1 MKQTGNNALISMSVE
16 DVIDRVRVM
25 RRQEDTSYLYHTYLP
40 SNDPFM
46 DTGDARGIN
55 VVWREKICQWSYNVV
70 DQYVILRVPQ
80 LINASLSLVNET
92 NSKQYLITFIL
103 RSFELSREVVA
114 VSLSLFDRYFATL
127 GNTYH
132 GNVALLASLTTLHI
146 AIKLYDTKK
155 IKLNTL
161 VNLSRGQFTSRDIE
175 MMEWTILSALRWK
188 LHPPTPYT
196 FVEHILFFLP
206 QEVNGTIRAG
216 LNEVSKY
223 LTELA
228 VCDAFFVDRSNSSTI
243 AFAAILN
250 VMEDMNYSKFS
261 GGLRETFLRN
271 LTYHL
276 HLNHRSDDIVNARR
290 RLRKMFTA
298 SSSVNDVMT
307 PVSSNVADYNCVT
320 PQETS
325 PTSPGQENY
334 YGNGITY
341 EDVISLADR
350 SMSSVSVLSTFHL
363 NAGTGLQHP
372 TTTVANPRSS
382 TSCVN
387 SVDTSK
393 SSSVGRYSQKPSP
406 RRANFFAS
414 VSPII
419 TSSRAATVASTLIEA
434 GIQ

>member
-1 MKQTGNNALISMSVE
+1 M
-16 DVIDRVRVM
+16 
-25 RRQEDTSYLYHTYLP
+25 
-40 SNDPFM
+40 
-46 DTGDARGIN
+46 
-55 VVWREKICQWSYNVV
+55 
-70 DQYVILRVPQ
+70 
-80 LINASLSLVNET
+80 
-92 NSKQYLITFIL
+92 
-103 RSFELSREVVA
+103 VA

-127 GNTYH
+127 GNKYN

-146 AIKLYDTKK
+146 AIKLYDAKK
-155 IKLNTL
+155 IKLSTL
-161 VNLSRGQFTSRDIE
+161 ANLSRGQFTSRDIE
-175 MMEWTILSALRWK
+175 MMEWTILSALGWK

-196 FVEHILFFLP
+196 FVEYILFFLP
-206 QEVNGTIRAG
+206 QEVNSTIRAG

-228 VCDAFFVDRSNSSTI
+228 VCDAYFVDRSNSSTV

-276 HLNHRSDDIVNARR
+276 HLNHCSDDIVSARR

-298 SSSVNDVMT
+298 SSTVNGVTT
-307 PVSSNVADYNCVT
+307 PVATSETDYNCVT

-334 YGNGITY
+334 YGNGATCD
-341 EDVISLADR
+341 DVISLADR
-350 SMSSVSVLSTFHL
+350 SMSSGSVLSTFNQNNSVVATSSAQQSQQLTNNSTAGNHL
-363 NAGTGLQHP
+363 RFS
-372 TTTVANPRSS
+372 TTSGA
-382 TSCVN
+382 N

-393 SSSVGRYSQKPSP
+393 SGSLSRYSQKPSP

-419 TSSRAATVASTLIEA
+419 TSSRAATVASTLIDA

>member
-1 MKQTGNNALISMSVE
+1 M
-16 DVIDRVRVM
+16 
-25 RRQEDTSYLYHTYLP
+25 
-40 SNDPFM
+40 
-46 DTGDARGIN
+46 
-55 VVWREKICQWSYNVV
+55 
-70 DQYVILRVPQ
+70 
-80 LINASLSLVNET
+80 
-92 NSKQYLITFIL
+92 
-103 RSFELSREVVA
+103 VA

-127 GNTYH
+127 GNKYN
-132 GNVALLASLTTLHI
+132 GNIALLASLTTLHI
-146 AIKLYDTKK
+146 AIKLYETKK
-155 IKLNTL
+155 IKLSTL
-161 VNLSRGQFTSRDIE
+161 ANLSRGQFASRDIE
-175 MMEWTILSALRWK
+175 MMEWTILSALHWK

-196 FVEHILFFLP
+196 FVEHILYFLP
-206 QEVNGTIRAG
+206 QEVNGTIRVG

-228 VCDAFFVDRSNSSTI
+228 VCDAYFVDRANSSTI

-261 GGLRETFLRN
+261 GGLREHFLRN

-276 HLNHRSDDIVNARR
+276 GLNHRTDDVIGARR

-298 SSSVNDVMT
+298 SSTVNGTTMT
-307 PVSSNVADYNCVT
+307 PVATNVQTDYNCVT

-334 YGNGITY
+334 YRNGITCD
-341 EDVISLADR
+341 DVVSLADR
-350 SMSSVSVLSTFHL
+350 SMSSGSVLSTFNHNTSVTSQQQL
-363 NAGTGLQHP
+363 FSATITNHP
-372 TTTVANPRSS
+372 TRSS
-382 TSCVN
+382 ASCAN

-393 SSSVGRYSQKPSP
+393 SGSLNNRYSHHQKPSP

-419 TSSRAATVASTLIEA
+419 TSSRAATVASTLIES

>member
-1 MKQTGNNALISMSVE
+1 M
-16 DVIDRVRVM
+16 
-25 RRQEDTSYLYHTYLP
+25 
-40 SNDPFM
+40 
-46 DTGDARGIN
+46 
-55 VVWREKICQWSYNVV
+55 
-70 DQYVILRVPQ
+70 
-80 LINASLSLVNET
+80 
-92 NSKQYLITFIL
+92 
-103 RSFELSREVVA
+103 
-114 VSLSLFDRYFATL
+114 SLSLFDRYFATL
-127 GNTYH
+127 GNKYN
-132 GNVALLASLTTLHI
+132 GNIALLASLTTLHI
-146 AIKLYDTKK
+146 AIKLYETKK
-155 IKLNTL
+155 IKLSTL
-161 VNLSRGQFTSRDIE
+161 ANLSRGQFASRDIE
-175 MMEWTILSALRWK
+175 MMEWTILSALHWK

-196 FVEHILFFLP
+196 FVEHILYFLP

-228 VCDAFFVDRSNSSTI
+228 VCDAYFVDRANSSTI

-261 GGLRETFLRN
+261 GGLREHFLRN

-276 HLNHRSDDIVNARR
+276 GLNHRTDDVIGARR

-298 SSSVNDVMT
+298 SSTVNGTTMT
-307 PVSSNVADYNCVT
+307 PVATNVTDYNCVT

-334 YGNGITY
+334 YRNGIICD
-341 EDVISLADR
+341 DVVSLADR
-350 SMSSVSVLSTFHL
+350 SMSSGSVLSTFNHNNTSVTSQQL
-363 NAGTGLQHP
+363 LYSTTTTTTTNHP
-372 TTTVANPRSS
+372 TRS
-382 TSCVN
+382 TASCAN

-393 SSSVGRYSQKPSP
+393 SGSLNCYSHHHQQLKQSP

-419 TSSRAATVASTLIEA
+419 TSSRAATVASTLIES